1 MTLEKL
7 IKVPIYDFAKIKVIV
22 SDKVLDIP
30 ILKTVVEEDDDF
42 FKGIVFTRKGTYYM
56 VLNMQRLTHPNTTIP
71 HECAHLVFDILETAG
86 IKLGR
91 KSKEA
96 YTYLLGHLTE
106 EVFKIY
112 EKYLQKN
119 LDISN

>member
-42 FKGIVFTRKGTYYM
+42 FKGIVFTRKGNYYLI
-56 VLNMQRLTHPNTTIP
+56 LNMQRLTHPNTTIP
-71 HECAHLVFDILETAG
+71 HECAHLTFDILESAG
-86 IKLGR
+86 IKLNR
-91 KSKEA
+91 KSEEA
-96 YTYLLGHLTE
+96 YTYLLGYLTE

-112 EKYLQKN
+112 EKYIKN
-119 LDISN
+119 NLELSN